1 MRAFSCMHDVFCCLR
16 FKLLPSIPLAPGK
29 QFASDDALR
38 NRRMEEQILE
48 QERLHEQELLQE
60 QMAMMQKIEQ
70 TQMEKILA
78 GGPAPLM
85 LSSAAQ
91 PDYGKQQSGREV
103 AGEGFGWPVSPRE
116 QQSLTI
122 KPKGQPASGTSTSK
136 SAFFCCISPPHGIM
150 EEDDS
155 SGASSSKTPGDQAG
169 RFVRGGGARRK
180 GVHQWATA
188 DASEMESLSPRSP
201 LMIIAGQDF
210 SCEEAADREM
220 LENQA
225 GICAVD

>member
-1 MRAFSCMHDVFCCLR
+1 VRAFSCMQDVFCRLR
-16 FKLLPSIPLAPGK
+16 FKLLQSIPLAPRK
-29 QFASDDALR
+29 QFASDNALC
-38 NRRMEEQILE
+38 NRRMEEQLLE

-70 TQMEKILA
+70 TQREKILA
-78 GGPAPLM
+78 GGGAAVM
-85 LSSAAQ
+85 LGSAAQ
-91 PDYGKQQSGREV
+91 PDYGKQQSGRGV
-103 AGEGFGWPVSPRE
+103 AGEAFGWPVSPRE

-122 KPKGQPASGTSTSK
+122 KPKNQPASGTSTSK
-136 SAFFCCISPPHGIM
+136 SAFFCCISPPLGIM
-150 EEDDS
+150 EDDDR

-169 RFVRGGGARRK
+169 RFVRGGWARRK

-188 DASEMESLSPRSP
+188 DAAEMESLSTP

-220 LENQA
+220 SENQDGFFA
-225 GICAVD
+225 AD